1 MILGSGMI
9 GRHFGIAVL
18 GIMEGRL
25 CVKNVESR
33 IGRCSLKVLLLFAQR
48 RRCFEL
54 NSWRPILVERR
65 LDREIK
71 IS

>member
-1 MILGSGMI
+1 
-9 GRHFGIAVL
+9 
-18 GIMEGRL
+18 
-25 CVKNVESR
+25 
-33 IGRCSLKVLLLFAQR
+33 LKVLLLFAQR

-54 NSWRPILVERR
+54 NSWRPILGGRR